1 MSFDIFFMPCRFGKA
16 AAESTGPN
24 IGKSKR
30 KLPNEPLLP
39 SELDAI
45 RDVLARVNAAS
56 AEDGCGIARFPDGG
70 YAEVYGKDLQLGC
83 MVALRGAMS
92 PDLLQFLLDLL
103 RAGNW
108 VMVPAMQDTRAIAA
122 SSSAFQKVPE
132 KFPELVVCESRE
144 EIRLLLSE
152 GFETWKAYRDQVVD
166 GGSGR

>member
-1 MSFDIFFMPCRFGKA
+1 
-16 AAESTGPN
+16 
-24 IGKSKR
+24 
-30 KLPNEPLLP
+30 
-39 SELDAI
+39 
-45 RDVLARVNAAS
+45 
-56 AEDGCGIARFPDGG
+56 
-70 YAEVYGKDLQLGC
+70 
-83 MVALRGAMS
+83 MS